1 MTFIPKIT
9 SKLLNKSGAMWIMLI
24 EIAEQMRIGKGQE
37 LQDVHDVLA
46 KDNACYVLI
55 TCGVPAED
63 GKMQVEMTYEGDRSL
78 AAFLIESAQ
87 GIITEQENR
96 FS

>member
-1 MTFIPKIT
+1 
-9 SKLLNKSGAMWIMLI
+9 
-24 EIAEQMRIGKGQE
+24 
-37 LQDVHDVLA
+37 VLA

-55 TCGVPAED
+55 TCGEPAED

-87 GIITEQENR
+87 DIIDDQENM
-96 FS
+96 SS